1 MGSSHVF
8 AVASGKGGVG
18 KTTSAVNLAAGFAE
32 AGRSVVVVDVDLG
45 MANIRD
51 VLDVEEGATLH
62 DVLAG
67 DADLEAALLD
77 GPDDLDAVVGTPSIG
92 AFGRADT
99 EGLSEIVETLRDRY
113 DVVVLDTGAGL
124 NYDAAL
130 PLGLADEVILVT
142 TPDDAAL
149 SNTVTTRDLVDRLD
163 GDLAGV
169 IVNRMGGRAGSASD
183 DVEERLDAPVLGSVP
198 EDSAVADTAAEGT
211 PVVVANRTSPAAQSF
226 REIAYG
232 ILDEPLPRDWAD
244 DELSGHGG
252 PAATTSPDTPVPG
265 EQESDDVADESDF
278 IVADEGP
285 EGGVLDQGGDAEEGQ
300 EVPSAADSAASEA
313 GDTADTSDAAEAE
326 TSDGPGLADAIE
338 TAESD
343 PEAAERSP
351 FGDAETDSG
360 SDGDDTEESRSLLS
374 RVTGGLFG

>member
-1 MGSSHVF
+1 MGTSHVF

-77 GPDDLDAVVGTPSIG
+77 GPNGLDAVVGTPSIG

-99 EGLSEIVETLRDRY
+99 EGLRDVVETLRDRY

-149 SNTVTTRDLVDRLD
+149 TNTVTTRDLVDRLD

-169 IVNRMGGRAGSASD
+169 VVNRMGGAAGSASD
-183 DVEERLDAPVLGSVP
+183 DIEDRLNVPVLGSVP
-198 EDSAVADTAAEGT
+198 EDSAVADCAAEGT

-244 DELSGHGG
+244 DDLSGQGG
-252 PAATTSPDTPVPG
+252 PVATTSPDTPVPG

-278 IVADEGP
+278 IVADDGP
-285 EGGVLDQGGDAEEGQ
+285 EGAAVDQGTNAEEGQ
-300 EVPSAADSAASEA
+300 EVASVEDGTA
-313 GDTADTSDAAEAE
+313 GETADTSDAAEAE

-338 TAESD
+338 TAESN

-351 FGDAETDSG
+351 FGDAETGSR

-374 RVTGGLFG
+374 RLTGGLFG